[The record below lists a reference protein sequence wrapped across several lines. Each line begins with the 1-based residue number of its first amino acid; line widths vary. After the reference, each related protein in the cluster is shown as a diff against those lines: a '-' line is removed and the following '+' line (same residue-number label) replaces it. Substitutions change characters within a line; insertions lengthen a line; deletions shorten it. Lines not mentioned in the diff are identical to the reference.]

1 MSEINLNYVVQP
13 TEVALQV
20 VPNELSFTPNPINLT
35 ITTLGTGGGGNAVV
49 PGGFDSWVQFNSG
62 GTFAGASGLNY
73 NLDTGVTTA
82 NILIVTNSANI
93 SNANITNVVTSGTAT
108 FASINTF
115 TGAITANS
123 TATFN
128 GITTV
133 NNTLAIQQGKEKAV
147 IITDSSGGITLDV
160 TQGAVF
166 HLTNTLTGN
175 ISLNFSNL
183 ATVLPSG
190 DTNDMTFTVTVITK
204 VGATAY
210 FPTSISTGSTTT
222 TKWFNGAAPS
232 ASNIVTDCNIFY
244 TLTFMRTGALI
255 AAYTIWGSF
264 ATFI

>member
-20 VPNELSFTPNPINLT
+20 VPNEIAFTPNPINLT
-35 ITTLGTGGGGNAVV
+35 ITTLGAGGGNVTV
-49 PGGFDSWVQFNSG
+49 PGGFDSWVQLNSG
-62 GTFAGASGLNY
+62 GTFAGASGLKY
-73 NLDTGVTTA
+73 VIETGTTTA
-82 NILIVTNSANI
+82 NILVVPDSANI
-93 SNANITNVVTSGTAT
+93 NNANITNVVTSGTAT

-115 TGAITANS
+115 TGAITANGTS
-123 TATFN
+123 TFN

-147 IITDSSGGITLDV
+147 IITDSTGGITLDV

-175 ISLNFSNL
+175 IQLNFTNL
-183 ATVLPSG
+183 PTVLPSG

-210 FPTSISTGSTTT
+210 YPTSVTTGSTTT

-244 TLTFMRTGALI
+244 TLTFMRTGALVT
-255 AAYTIWGSF
+255 AYTVWASF